1 MQDERRRAGPAARG
15 CGPHRSNRG
24 SRRRNRNRS
33 EPTRRQRRTQSVAA
47 ESAVTTYD
55 FSRYPRISE
64 CVIESSAV
72 RCVVGRYFG
81 LFGCLHCR
89 LQLPRRRMRIWNR
102 KGSPYTDRMSC
113 ELYGLST
120 DPEKVCLTTSILAVW
135 FALLIEPGT
144 GASSAMTMPAFRTIC
159 ATSV

>member
-1 MQDERRRAGPAARG
+1 MSVNSQYINKMTSLGYPRTSELPSNHRRAVYGRFGSSCVRAAILG
-15 CGPHRSNRG
+15 
-24 SRRRNRNRS
+24 RRN
-33 EPTRRQRRTQSVAA
+33 
-47 ESAVTTYD
+47 
-55 FSRYPRISE
+55 
-64 CVIESSAV
+64 
-72 RCVVGRYFG
+72 
-81 LFGCLHCR
+81 CR
-89 LQLPRRRMRIWNR
+89 RRRMRIWKR

-120 DPEKVCLTTSILAVW
+120 DPEKICLTTSILAVW

>member
-1 MQDERRRAGPAARG
+1 MQRKCEVDHNTSRLMTSLGYPRTSELPPSNHRRAVYGRFGSSCVRAAILG
-15 CGPHRSNRG
+15 
-24 SRRRNRNRS
+24 RRN
-33 EPTRRQRRTQSVAA
+33 
-47 ESAVTTYD
+47 
-55 FSRYPRISE
+55 
-64 CVIESSAV
+64 
-72 RCVVGRYFG
+72 
-81 LFGCLHCR
+81 CR
-89 LQLPRRRMRIWNR
+89 RRRMRIWKR

-120 DPEKVCLTTSILAVW
+120 DPEKICLTTSILAVW